1 MISEFNLKDIDFVN
15 ELLSQFNFNIL
26 ESSLNNTFFK
36 VKVYKEETIKGV
48 LVYDLFYDR
57 IEIEYI
63 AVHDQYKNQGIG
75 TKLISSIEDN
85 NIKNISL
92 EVSEENITAINFYKK
107 NGYKVVAKRKNYYK
121 DKDAYLMLKELG
133 E

>member
-1 MISEFNLKDIDFVN
+1 MIKEFYLNDIDLVNNLLLQFDFNISE
-15 ELLSQFNFNIL
+15 
-26 ESSLNNTFFK
+26 SSFNNTFFK
-36 VKVYKEETIKGV
+36 VIVYKEETIKGV

-63 AVHDQYKNQGIG
+63 AVHEDYRNDGIG
-75 TKLISSIEDN
+75 TKLIKSIEEN

-92 EVSEENITAINFYKK
+92 EVCEENLIAINFYKK

>member
-1 MISEFNLKDIDFVN
+1 MISKLDLKDIDLVN
-15 ELLSQFNFNIL
+15 ELLLQFNFNIS
-26 ESSLNNTFFK
+26 ESSFNNDFFK
-36 VKVYKEETIKGV
+36 VIVYKEETIKGV

-63 AVHDQYKNQGIG
+63 VVHEDYRNEGIG
-75 TKLISSIEDN
+75 TKLIKVIEDN
-85 NIKNISL
+85 GIKNISL
-92 EVSEENITAINFYKK
+92 EVSEENLTAINFYKK
-107 NGYKVVAKRKNYYK
+107 NGYSVVAKRKNYYK